1 MAANSPIKQ
10 AVRLSIFEYGSDR
23 AERLQRS
30 NASANRGIRPMTIQ
44 VNKQSE
50 PAPFLTAKQLADY
63 LHLNEKKVYGLAND
77 GSLPGTKITG
87 KWLFPRE
94 LIDKWL
100 METSHGGVL
109 ADRLIVTG
117 SDDALLHRIVVALT
131 NRLRGRALINYTA
144 TETRLGLELLAG
156 GRADLCVIHW
166 GPAEESHLR
175 HPALL
180 RDFPKHALWVLVRA
194 FRREQGLIVRTDKMN
209 GAGPEALERCF
220 RESMRWVFRQ
230 EGSGSQRFLQEA
242 VARCGLALNRLEVVY
257 RAASEREAVSL
268 LLRDEADVVPGAR
281 STATEF
287 SLGFIPA
294 GWEAVDL
301 VLPRAIYFRHLF
313 QEIQEEIGGE
323 AIRHLATELGGYDF
337 SGNGQVVWS
346 H

>member
-1 MAANSPIKQ
+1 
-10 AVRLSIFEYGSDR
+10 
-23 AERLQRS
+23 
-30 NASANRGIRPMTIQ
+30 MTSESR
-44 VNKQSE
+44 KQSE
-50 PAPFLTAKQLADY
+50 LAPFLTARQLAQY

-131 NRLRGRALINYTA
+131 HRLRGRALINYAA

-156 GRADLCVIHW
+156 GRADVSVLHW

-180 RDFPKHALWVLVRA
+180 RDFTKHALWVLVRA
-194 FRREQGLIVRTDKMN
+194 FRREQGLIVRRGLPTDD
-209 GAGPEALERCF
+209 GGSLERLLHAGI
-220 RESMRWVFRQ
+220 RWVFRQ
-230 EGSGSQRFLQEA
+230 EGSGTQRFLQET
-242 VARCGLALNRLEVVY
+242 VARCGRSLHRLEAVY
-257 RAASEREAVSL
+257 HAGSEREAVSL
-268 LLRDEADVVPGAR
+268 LLRGEADAVPGSR
-281 STATEF
+281 STAAEF
-287 SLGFIPA
+287 SLGFLPV

-301 VLPRAIYFRHLF
+301 VVPRAVYFRNLF
-313 QEIQEEIGGE
+313 QEILEEIGGE
-323 AIRHLATELGGYDF
+323 ATRSLAAELGGYDLGC
-337 SGNGQVVWS
+337 SGQVVWS
-346 H
+346 Y